1 MIQKKKALCEITNP
15 YRMLQVIWL
24 SMEYPDYEWDVVV
37 RYVDGNA
44 ETVNELVQ
52 HCIKSGCFGKVFSVY
67 SSGIDGKILTKI
79 KLFFKVFI
87 YLITFRKKVFLKK
100 TISDITGGEE
110 YQLYCA
116 ENSLSFLG
124 ASMMNLAGEN
134 TVFVLEDGMCDY
146 SGYEKYPF
154 GISYIVGL
162 LFFKLGIVNYISKS
176 YFPLNQLCI
185 KYAVN
190 PELVWEKNFKEIRKL
205 FVSNQNLIR
214 FEATVLSIF
223 DISSIDYD
231 VVIFTD
237 VSKGLTLYED
247 TKLFLRW
254 LKEMY
259 SEKKILIKPHPRD
272 AFDYKKINSDFYVGY
287 KTVPGEVFLNLIP
300 NASFIFM
307 GISTLVM
314 HLDKNIKAMVTHF
327 SSIDMNR
334 EYENT
339 FKNAIPFCKDKN
351 VKIID
356 L

>member
-1 MIQKKKALCEITNP
+1 MQKKRALCEITNP

-24 SMEYPDYEWDVVV
+24 SMEYPEYEWDVVV
-37 RYVDGNA
+37 RYVDGNV
-44 ETVNELVQ
+44 ETVNELADY
-52 HCIKSGCFGKVFSVY
+52 CKKSGCFRKVFEVY
-67 SSGIDGKILTKI
+67 SSGIDGKLSTKI

-87 YLITFRKKVFLKK
+87 YLITFRKKEFFRK
-100 TISDITGGEE
+100 TISGLTDGDS

-124 ASMMNLAGEN
+124 ASMMNFAAEK

-162 LFFKLGIVNYISKS
+162 VLFKLGIVNFISGS
-176 YFPLNQLCI
+176 YFSPNELCI

-190 PELVWEKNFKEIRKL
+190 PDLVWEKNFKEIRKL
-205 FVSNQNLIR
+205 FVPNDSLVKFQKVVSSL
-214 FEATVLSIF
+214 FEITT
-223 DISSIDYD
+223 IDYD
-231 VVIFTD
+231 VVVFTD
-237 VSKGLTLYED
+237 VSKGMSSYDD
-247 TKLFLRW
+247 TKLFLNW
-254 LKEMY
+254 LEEKFFD
-259 SEKKILIKPHPRD
+259 KKILIKPHPRD
-272 AFDYKKINSDFYVGY
+272 VFDYKKINADFDVGY

-300 NASFIFM
+300 DANFVFM

-314 HLDKNIKAMVTHF
+314 HLDEDMKAMVTHF
-327 SSIDMNR
+327 SSIEMNR

-339 FKNAIPFCKDKN
+339 FKSAVPFCNDKN
-351 VKIID
+351 VEIID